1 LEPPCQLSSSIPGSI
16 IQDETGAVIYTK
28 KTKYEDFDE
37 ILCPYNIPRQDKN
50 TMALFK
56 CTMCVDRVKNNLLP
70 ACVKACPTGT
80 MQFNNREEMLKK
92 GQQRVEELK
101 SVYQN
106 ASLMDDVEDIS
117 VFYILIDEPDMYE
130 MSRREDRKSI
140 FA

>member
-1 LEPPCQLSSSIPGSI
+1 VPGSI
-16 IQDETGAVIYTK
+16 IQDKTGAVIYTD

-50 TMALFK
+50 TMRLFK
-56 CTMCVDRVKNNLLP
+56 CTMCVDRVKNSLLP

-80 MQFNNREEMLKK
+80 MQFADRDEMLEKGKK
-92 GQQRVEELK
+92 RVEELK
-101 SVYQN
+101 SIYKN

-117 VFYILIDEPDMYE
+117 VFYILIDEPEMYE
-130 MSRREDRKSI
+130 MSRRLDVKSM